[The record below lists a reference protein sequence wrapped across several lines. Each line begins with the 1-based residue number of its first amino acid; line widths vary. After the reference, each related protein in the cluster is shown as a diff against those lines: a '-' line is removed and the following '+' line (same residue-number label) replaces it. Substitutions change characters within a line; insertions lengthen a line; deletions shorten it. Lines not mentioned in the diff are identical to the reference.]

1 MNMTNLR
8 RSAGFSLIEVLIAVV
23 VLSFGLLALAA
34 LQSSL
39 FRAGAEAK
47 ARANA
52 TAVAQESLEN
62 ARTFAYVVPPTGYT
76 SQTYGD
82 LTTASLTPVTLGGVT
97 YKGCRQVQRYVYD
110 SATSRFVLK
119 NSVTFSTSV
128 AAGVVS
134 VTCSSTA
141 IGAVVAVDPSTPEFK
156 QISVAVV
163 WPGNTGE
170 VKSIQL
176 TDSVASVSPS
186 DSIMVLKT
194 PTGTTPGPSVW
205 ISPPT
210 EVGVVPIAIGSDAAG
225 EDIAAASSNPKPEQF
240 VNDVSS
246 VTSFNV
252 QTFTGDQTTG
262 EVLLNR
268 QLEVAAASCVC
279 SDSGAVSTSAN
290 PAYAPT
296 VWNGKQLAYQEPD
309 AIVGKQVG
317 SPVVSNSDSEI
328 TTLCTACCRDHHDAP
343 NSLQP
348 VQVDPYRTHGG
359 TNGDHQHYGYN
370 KSGNSYNIA
379 GGLISVSSGEYVEA
393 CRLIRVNGR
402 MRVAV
407 DGLQNHLAVTPL
419 DSAGT
424 GFQNTSFVADYSAFV
439 SDYIADALGS
449 IPAGYP
455 SPTAKLAAP
464 SAARLTQYASIA
476 SPSLIDLTTN
486 GEQRKLVDFAL
497 YVDYLS
503 QDTIDAYNCAAADDN
518 TGDCEGFGL
527 RNPLEY
533 IPFYAVNVANLGA
546 WESPLTNVATVSNV
560 GFSNQGR
567 QNADGGIV
575 TAQSAN
581 SANSF
586 LIPEK
591 IRNSN
596 TGLTNTAAIDTDDAA
611 VANLV
616 SDSQAFRK
624 QGAVAG
630 NADYHYIYLKARNI
644 SDSSLNIGQLLSVSP
659 ASCSK
664 VNGTGQAQDSWK
676 CQFDASTVTSLTITI
691 GGFSTQGKGANAV
704 LTDRQI
710 CLPTSTTP
718 GLSSA
723 PSGDGTTA
731 ETQTFT
737 LSGIGGSGATSW
749 TVNFDLLLDS
759 ETCPTD
765 LTVASATP

>member
-1 MNMTNLR
+1 MTNPR

-52 TAVAQESLEN
+52 TAIAQESLED
-62 ARTFAYVVPPTGYT
+62 ARTFAYVIPPTGYT

-82 LTTASLTPVTLGGVT
+82 LATASLTPVTLGGVT

-128 AAGVVS
+128 TAGVVS

-163 WPGNTGE
+163 WPGDTGE

-194 PTGTTPGPSVW
+194 PTGGAPGPSIW
-205 ISPPT
+205 IAPPT
-210 EVGVVPIAIGSDAAG
+210 DVGVVPIAIGSDAAG

-240 VNDVSS
+240 VDDVSS

-252 QTFTGDQTTG
+252 QTFTGDQSSG

-279 SDSGAVSTSAN
+279 SDSGAVSTATN

-317 SPVVSNSDSEI
+317 SAVVSNSDAEI

-343 NSLQP
+343 SNLQS
-348 VQVDPYRTHGG
+348 VQVDPYRTHAG
-359 TNGDHQHYGYN
+359 TNGDHQHYGYE

-379 GGLISVSSGEYVEA
+379 GGLLPISNGEYVEA

-402 MRVAV
+402 MRVGV
-407 DGLQNHLAVTPL
+407 DASQNHLAVTPL
-419 DSAGT
+419 NASSS
-424 GFQNTSFVADYSAFV
+424 GFQNTSFVADYSDFV
-439 SDYIADALGS
+439 SHYVDEALQN
-449 IPAGYP
+449 IPIGYP
-455 SPTAKLAAP
+455 SPTAKLP
-464 SAARLTQYASIA
+464 
-476 SPSLIDLTTN
+476 SPSGASGGSLTLHPTTVETPATIDLTSPT
-486 GEQRKLVDFAL
+486 QRKLVDFGL
-497 YVDYLS
+497 YIDYIN
-503 QDTIDAYNCAAADDN
+503 QDTLDAYNCAVANNN
-518 TGDCEGFGL
+518 TGSCEGFGL

-533 IPFYAVNVANLGA
+533 VPFYAVNVANLGSWA
-546 WESPLTNVATVSNV
+546 SAKPDVV
-560 GFSNQGR
+560 GVVNAAFNNQGTL
-567 QNADGGIV
+567 ASDGGLATAGTSGSSTAVPV
-575 TAQSAN
+575 TEEMNISN
-581 SANSF
+581 S
-586 LIPEK
+586 
-591 IRNSN
+591 
-596 TGLTNTAAIDTDDAA
+596 GLTSTAAVDPDDAA
-611 VANLV
+611 NSSYANDVQNFMKTAGSSGGSRNSVFIGVA
-616 SDSQAFRK
+616 STST
-624 QGAVAG
+624 
-630 NADYHYIYLKARNI
+630 I
-644 SDSSLNIGQLLSVSP
+644 SLSKISVSAGGAACNFSNKTSLWNCSFDSPGSIVVVFANFTTP
-659 ASCSK
+659 AKPSGVVDRKICYPSDAR
-664 VNGTGQAQDSWK
+664 VISAVPANTGTLSE
-676 CQFDASTVTSLTITI
+676 TLTLTITPLVAVNYTMKI
-691 GGFSTQGKGANAV
+691 NIIDEAST
-704 LTDRQI
+704 
-710 CLPTSTTP
+710 CP
-718 GLSSA
+718 
-723 PSGDGTTA
+723 
-731 ETQTFT
+731 
-737 LSGIGGSGATSW
+737 GGSTA
-749 TVNFDLLLDS
+749 
-759 ETCPTD
+759 
-765 LTVASATP
+765 ASLVP

>member
-52 TAVAQESLEN
+52 TAIAQESLED
-62 ARTFAYVVPPTGYT
+62 ARTFAYVIPPSGYT

-82 LTTASLTPVTLGGVT
+82 LATAVLTPVTLGGVT

-110 SATSRFVLK
+110 SATSRFVLR
-119 NSVTFSTSV
+119 NSVAFSTSV
-128 AAGVVS
+128 TAGVVS
-134 VTCSSTA
+134 VTCTSTA
-141 IGAVVAVDPSTPEFK
+141 IGAVVPVDPSTPEFK
-156 QISVAVV
+156 QISVAIV
-163 WPGNTGE
+163 WPGDTGE

-194 PTGTTPGPSVW
+194 PTGGTPGPSIW
-205 ISPPT
+205 IAPPT
-210 EVGVVPIAIGSDAAG
+210 DVGVVPIAIGSDAAG

-252 QTFTGDQTTG
+252 QTFTGDQSSG

-317 SPVVSNSDSEI
+317 SAVISNSDSET

-343 NSLQP
+343 STLQS
-348 VQVDPYRTHGG
+348 VQVDPYRTHTG

-370 KSGNSYNIA
+370 KTGNSYNIS

-402 MRVAV
+402 MRLAV
-407 DGLQNHLAVTPL
+407 DARQNHLAVTPL
-419 DSAGT
+419 NSASN
-424 GFQNTSFVADYSAFV
+424 GFQNTSFVADYSDFV
-439 SDYIADALGS
+439 SHYIDEALHN
-449 IPAGYP
+449 IPVGYP
-455 SPTAKLAAP
+455 SPTAALPPP
-464 SAARLTQYASIA
+464 SGATGGSLTLHPTTVETPAT
-476 SPSLIDLTTN
+476 IDLSSPT
-486 GEQRKLVDFAL
+486 QRKLVDFGL
-497 YVDYLS
+497 YIDYIT
-503 QDTIDAYNCAAADDN
+503 QDTLDAYNCAVANDN

-533 IPFYAVNVANLGA
+533 VPFYAVNVANLGSWA
-546 WESPLTNVATVSNV
+546 SERPGVV
-560 GFSNQGR
+560 GVVNAAFNNQGTL
-567 QNADGGIV
+567 ASDGGLV
-575 TAQSAN
+575 TAGSLGSSTAVPVAEEMNISN
-581 SANSF
+581 S
-586 LIPEK
+586 
-591 IRNSN
+591 
-596 TGLTNTAAIDTDDAA
+596 GLTSTAAIDLDDAA
-611 VANLV
+611 STSYANDAQNFLKTAGSSGGGSRNSVFVGVA
-616 SDSQAFRK
+616 STST
-624 QGAVAG
+624 
-630 NADYHYIYLKARNI
+630 I
-644 SDSSLNIGQLLSVSP
+644 SLSKISVSAGGTACNFSNRTSLWNCRFDSPGSIVVLFANFTTP
-659 ASCSK
+659 AKPSGVVDRKICYPSD
-664 VNGTGQAQDSWK
+664 VRVVSAVPANAGTLSETLTLTVTPLSPVDYTMK
-676 CQFDASTVTSLTITI
+676 INIIDEAST
-691 GGFSTQGKGANAV
+691 
-704 LTDRQI
+704 
-710 CLPTSTTP
+710 C
-718 GLSSA
+718 
-723 PSGDGTTA
+723 PSGSTA
-731 ETQTFT
+731 
-737 LSGIGGSGATSW
+737 
-749 TVNFDLLLDS
+749 
-759 ETCPTD
+759 
-765 LTVASATP
+765 ASLVP